1 MVAAQGSTTRTTTRL
16 ADGRELFYYDDR
28 PGRVGVP
35 RDERSIT
42 RLESTSELR
51 YDAIQDDWVIIASH
65 RQDRTYLPPADECPL
80 CPTRPGHAT
89 EIPASAYDV
98 VVFQNR
104 FPSLTETP
112 SEVVG
117 HEPLLARPGRGRC
130 EVICFSSDHDTT
142 FSKLP
147 DERLRTIADAIVDRT
162 ADLSAVDGVEYVLY
176 FENRGEEIGVTLS
189 HPHGQLYAYPF
200 IPPRMRRSIL
210 SARQFKERANECL
223 SCSLLEAE
231 LRDSQRIL
239 LETEGLVAFVPFA
252 SRWPFE
258 VHIASR
264 RHVPD
269 LGSLSDAARVELLGV
284 QARVLGVFDSLF
296 TKPMP
301 YIASL
306 VQAPVRQDREIAHVR
321 LEIFSARRAEGKL
334 KHLAGSESAAG
345 TFINDI
351 RPEDA
356 AAILRAGLEG
366 ARPEEQLNE

>member
-1 MVAAQGSTTRTTTRL
+1 MVAAQGSTMRTASHL
-16 ADGRELFYYDDR
+16 ADGRELFYYDDL
-28 PGRVGVP
+28 PGRVEVP
-35 RDERSIT
+35 RDRRNLTS
-42 RLESTSELR
+42 LVSTSELR
-51 YDAIQDDWVIIASH
+51 YDQMQDDWVIIASH
-65 RQDRTYLPPADECPL
+65 RQDRTHLPPSDECPL

-89 EIPASAYDV
+89 EIPASDYDV

-112 SEVVG
+112 SAVLSQ
-117 HEPLLARPGRGRC
+117 EPLVARPGLGRC

-147 DERLRTIADAIVDRT
+147 HERLRTIADAIVDRT
-162 ADLSAVDGVEYVLY
+162 DDLSAIDGVEYVLY

-200 IPPRMRRSIL
+200 IPPRMQRSIL
-210 SARQFKERANECL
+210 AARRFKERTNNCL
-223 SCSLLEAE
+223 SCMLLEAE
-231 LRDSQRIL
+231 LHDSRRIL
-239 LETEGLVAFVPFA
+239 LETESFVAFVPFA

-264 RHVPD
+264 RHLPD
-269 LGSLSDAARVELLGV
+269 LGSLAGPARVELLGV
-284 QARVLGVFDSLF
+284 EARVLDVFDSLF
-296 TKPMP
+296 SKPMP

-306 VQAPVRQDREIAHVR
+306 VQAPVKQDREVAHLR
-321 LEIFSARRAEGKL
+321 LEVFSVRRAEGKL

-366 ARPEEQLNE
+366 STAHRGA